1 MIKEIKE
8 IQEIKIDG
16 VTYTPINDKYT
27 GSICDECALNGK
39 CVLIDIPELDE
50 RINPCGLF
58 GSNKSLEV
66 KDSVMSRHV
75 SLPLWHSCNI
85 ENVKPYLFPLSSM
98 TENQKEEFNDL
109 TTSIKLDL
117 SEIGSA
123 IDYYNMDIDINEY
136 SYVSLED
143 MLTCIDWLNSHH
155 FDYRGLIDKGL
166 AIDTTG
172 LNIY

>member
-1 MIKEIKE
+1 MTTEEKDLLLK
-8 IQEIKIDG
+8 DL
-16 VTYTPINDKYT
+16 
-27 GSICDECALNGK
+27 SARL
-39 CVLIDIPELDE
+39 
-50 RINPCGLF
+50 PC
-58 GSNKSLEV
+58 EV
-66 KDSVMSRHV
+66 KCEYENTNDYSTLKVISKDKVTLRNNN
-75 SLPLWHSCNI
+75 SLWHSCNI